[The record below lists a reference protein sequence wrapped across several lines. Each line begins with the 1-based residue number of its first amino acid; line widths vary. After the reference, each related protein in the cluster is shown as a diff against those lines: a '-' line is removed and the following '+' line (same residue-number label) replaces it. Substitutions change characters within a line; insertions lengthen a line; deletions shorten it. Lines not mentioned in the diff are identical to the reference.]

1 MSIQRAIQPEEHV
14 FLDPVLQRHEDA
26 LKVLEAESREV
37 ISVDAGPVQ
46 IGTIEDA
53 FTDEKEKR
61 LLSRAAVSE
70 IAERLSAARA

>member
-1 MSIQRAIQPEEHV
+1 
-14 FLDPVLQRHEDA
+14 

-53 FTDEKEKR
+53 FTEAG
-61 LLSRAAVSE
+61 LSELAKHYFAAFRQEVLCLPYF
-70 IAERLSAARA
+70 ADARK